1 MALFTTEELAAY
13 LRNEIATEDYADLT
27 EVASATES
35 LITKVSGRKWV
46 VASGS
51 STRYYAPRTA
61 YQDLIRI
68 HDCTSV
74 TSVTNDGTTVPSWAS
89 STGGY
94 QLEPINGLDWAGES
108 RPYEGIRYIGS
119 RWKFDGYRATVAV
132 TATWGWAAI
141 PEQVVRAGYVIAKD
155 MWEFRNAQNAAGFE
169 EFIEAKAE
177 MLLKGY
183 RREEAKA
190 GIGGPI

>member
-1 MALFTTEELAAY
+1 VALFTTEDLAAY
-13 LRNEIATEDYADLT
+13 LRNEIPTEDYDDLT
-27 EVASATES
+27 GVATSAES
-35 LITKVSGRKWV
+35 LVTKVSGRKWV

-51 STRYYAPRTA
+51 STRYYAPRA
-61 YQDLIRI
+61 LHQDLIRI
-68 HDCTSV
+68 HDCTTV
-74 TSVTNDGTTVPSWAS
+74 TAVLNDGTAVPAWAS

-94 QLEPINGLDWAGES
+94 QLEPINGIDWAGET
-108 RPYEGIRYIGS
+108 RPYESIRYIGS
-119 RWKFDGYRATVAV
+119 RWKFDNYRATVAV

-141 PEQVVRAGYVIAKD
+141 PDQVVRAGYVIAKD

-169 EFIEAKAE
+169 EFIEAKAK

>member
-1 MALFTTEELAAY
+1 MALFTTEELASY
-13 LRNEIATEDYADLT
+13 LRNEIPTEDYADL
-27 EVASATES
+27 EGVAASTES

-51 STRYYAPRTA
+51 STRYYAPRA
-61 YQDLIRI
+61 VGQDLIRI
-68 HDCTSV
+68 HDCTTV
-74 TSVTNDGTTVPSWAS
+74 TSVLNDGTAVPVWAS

-119 RWKFDGYRATVAV
+119 RWAFDNYRATVAV

-141 PEQVVRAGYVIAKD
+141 PDQVVRAGYVIAKD

-169 EFIEAKAE
+169 EFIEAKAK

>member
-1 MALFTTEELAAY
+1 MALFTTEELASY
-13 LRNEIATEDYADLT
+13 LRNEIPTEDYADLT
-27 EVASATES
+27 GVASATES

-74 TSVTNDGTTVPSWAS
+74 TSVTNDGTAVPSWAS

-94 QLEPINGLDWAGES
+94 QLEPINGMDWAGES
-108 RPYEGIRYIGS
+108 RPYESIRYIGS
-119 RWKFDGYRATVAV
+119 RWKFDNYRATVAV

-169 EFIEAKAE
+169 EFIEAKAK